1 MSDTPEN
8 TEALWYV
15 VHTYSGYENRVKAT
29 LDLIIENRGLQEMIH
44 EVLVRTETV
53 IEIKDGKRRNVERKV
68 YPGYVLVK
76 MILTDEIWY
85 IVRNTRGVTGF
96 VGPSSTNPVPL
107 TEDELGMMGL
117 DSEWEPVMD
126 YEVGDDIRVINGPLE
141 GFDGKV
147 ETINMDKKKVT
158 VLISMF
164 GRETPVELELT
175 QVIKQNYATRQRIA
189 VLRI

>member
-1 MSDTPEN
+1 MSGLPDKS

-15 VHTYSGYENRVKAT
+15 IHTCSGYENRVKAT
-29 LDLIIENRGLQEMIH
+29 LDLIIENRGLQDMIQ
-44 EVLVRTETV
+44 EVLVPTETV
-53 IEIKDGKRRNVERKV
+53 VEIKDGKRKTVERKI

-107 TEDELGMMGL
+107 SDDELGMMGL
-117 DSEWEPVMD
+117 DKDWEPVMD
-126 YEVGDDIRVINGPLE
+126 YEVGDNVRVINGPLE
-141 GFDGKV
+141 GFEGKV
-147 ETINMDKKKVT
+147 DDINMDKKKVT
-158 VLISMF
+158 VIVSMF

-175 QVIKQNYATRQRIA
+175 QVMLQSN
-189 VLRI
+189 